1 MNMYVS
7 LMQRVVFWNNYNFP
21 FYNGFIIINVIVVYN
36 LMMYQVNDREK
47 INIPGARAYGTFFS
61 KKCATICIRLLNR
74 WKIVQGLDRQF
85 YHEIGELCIKM

>member
-1 MNMYVS
+1 MYEHVCIFNVES
-7 LMQRVVFWNNYNFP
+7 FFWNNYNFP

-61 KKCATICIRLLNR
+61 KKCATICIRLFNR

-85 YHEIGELCIKM
+85 YHENVSEFW